1 MSWRAQGLRAWL
13 LQRLTAV
20 FMLAYLI
27 LAAWILSCQPPT
39 DFISWRDLFRHPVSN
54 IATVFLFAAVFYH
67 AWVGVRDILVDYVQ
81 PQPIRF
87 AALSLVSMLLLGLM
101 LWVVFLMF
109 GVLQG

>member
-20 FMLAYLI
+20 YILVYMI
-27 LAAWILSCQPPT
+27 LAAWLGWSTAPA
-39 DFISWRDLFRHPVSN
+39 DFNSWHQLFRHPVPN

-67 AWVGVRDILVDYVQ
+67 VWVGVRDILVDYVK

-87 AALSLVSMLLLGLM
+87 TALVFTALLLLSMM
-101 LWVVFLMF
+101 LWIVFLMF
-109 GVLQG
+109 GVLQA